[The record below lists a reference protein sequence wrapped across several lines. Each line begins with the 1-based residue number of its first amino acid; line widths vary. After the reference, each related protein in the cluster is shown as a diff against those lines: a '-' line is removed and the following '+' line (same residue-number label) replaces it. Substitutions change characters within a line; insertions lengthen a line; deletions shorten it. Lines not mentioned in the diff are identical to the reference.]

1 MSCPVAQA
9 ERGAGQLVRPPHN
22 LIHRTKPS
30 KPLSMRVTAVFRDE
44 KGLPP
49 ELLKVRCVSSFL
61 MGWRAANGAM
71 SKS

>member
-1 MSCPVAQA
+1 MSRPVAQA
-9 ERGAGQLVRPPHN
+9 ERGAGWLVRPPHN
-22 LIHRTKPS
+22 LIHRTKHS
-30 KPLSMRVTAVFRDE
+30 NALGMRVTAVFRDE

-49 ELLKVRCVSSFL
+49 ELLKVRCVYSFL

>member
-1 MSCPVAQA
+1 MTRPGAQA
-9 ERGAGQLVRPPHN
+9 ERAPERGRSGPLN
-22 LIHRTKPS
+22 LIHRNKVPN
-30 KPLSMRVTAVFRDE
+30 PIGMRVSSRFDCIE
-44 KGLPP
+44 GLPP